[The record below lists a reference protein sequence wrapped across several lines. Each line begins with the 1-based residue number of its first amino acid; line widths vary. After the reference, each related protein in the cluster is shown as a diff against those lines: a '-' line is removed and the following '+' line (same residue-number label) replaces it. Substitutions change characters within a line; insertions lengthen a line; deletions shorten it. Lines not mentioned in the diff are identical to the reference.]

1 MEVVSCSR
9 CGSGHIVPDAE
20 VRDYD
25 ATSYRPLTVVVPLAT
40 AGGGLVK
47 KTSESGEIR
56 ARVCGSCGA
65 VDLFSPQA
73 GALAAAHRGGGS

>member
-1 MEVVSCSR
+1 MEVDSCSR
-9 CGSGHIVPDAE
+9 CGSAEVVGNAE

-25 ATSYRPLTVVVPLAT
+25 ATSYRPLTVVVPLASPS
-40 AGGGLVK
+40 GGLIK
-47 KTSESGEIR
+47 KTSESGEVR

-73 GALAAAHRGGGS
+73 ATLLAAHRGGGS